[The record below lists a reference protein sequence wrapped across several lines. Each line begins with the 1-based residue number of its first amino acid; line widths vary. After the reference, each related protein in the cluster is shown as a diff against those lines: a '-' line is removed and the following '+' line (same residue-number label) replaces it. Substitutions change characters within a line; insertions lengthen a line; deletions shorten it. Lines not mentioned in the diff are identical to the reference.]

1 VRVEQ
6 IEVRS
11 IIARARDQIC
21 TAQIGNVFP
30 VEPFADHVRT
40 VEQVIRPRGEGHLRC
55 PDALRIVGIGCRP
68 LVLRCGDEL
77 IQGVVD
83 VGRASRAAA
92 SCKYRL

>member
-1 VRVEQ
+1 MRVEQ
-6 IEVRS
+6 VEVGFIS
-11 IIARARDQIC
+11 ARARDQIC

-30 VEPFADHVRT
+30 VEPFADHICA

-68 LVLRCGDEL
+68 LVLRRGNEL